1 MIITVGNTKGGV
13 GKTTVATN
21 LAIHCANSGA
31 DVLLVDGDEQG
42 SAATFTEL
50 RAAGRPDR
58 RPGYTCV
65 QLEGAALR
73 TQVRALTPKYDQIII
88 DVGGQNTGSLRA
100 ALTVSHAVLIPVQP
114 RTLDV
119 WATDKIVELVSE
131 ARALNPD
138 LRALAFV
145 NLADPQGAAGK
156 DNRDTLAALRE
167 TDGIDAVDA
176 MLVRRKA
183 FANAIAAG
191 LGVTEQVGRDR
202 DARAVEELL
211 ALAAAI

>member
-1 MIITVGNTKGGV
+1 MGNTKGGV

-21 LAIHCANSGA
+21 LAIHHANAGG

-50 RAAGRPDR
+50 RASGRPDR
-58 RPGYTCV
+58 NPGYTCV
-65 QLEGAALR
+65 RLEGAALR
-73 TQVRALTPKYDQIII
+73 TQVRALTPKYDTIII

-119 WATDKIVELVSE
+119 WATDQIVELVGE
-131 ARALNPD
+131 ARAVNPE

-145 NLADPQGAAGK
+145 NLADPQGLAGK
-156 DNRDTLAALRE
+156 DNRDTLAALRD
-167 TDGIDAVDA
+167 TAGIEALDA
-176 MLVRRKA
+176 MLVRRKS

-211 ALAAAI
+211 ALVAAV